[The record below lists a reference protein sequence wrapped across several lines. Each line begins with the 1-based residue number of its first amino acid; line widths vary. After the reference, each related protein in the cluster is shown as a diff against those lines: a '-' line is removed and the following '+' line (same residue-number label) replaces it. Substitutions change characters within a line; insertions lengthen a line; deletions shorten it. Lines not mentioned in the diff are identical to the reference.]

1 MLFFVSKE
9 PLTGFLCL
17 FFRVLKLTGYTL
29 TGSFYSYK
37 HNSYKIIFKW
47 ENALLQTSFNGG
59 HAAGREEE
67 PPEEWNGGH
76 DNSGGGAG
84 TGWEAP
90 DDGD

>member
-1 MLFFVSKE
+1 MGKKE
-9 PLTGFLCL
+9 
-17 FFRVLKLTGYTL
+17 
-29 TGSFYSYK
+29 FYIAPWMTTS
-37 HNSYKIIFKW
+37 SFKW

-59 HAAGREEE
+59 HKAGKEEE

-84 TGWEAP
+84 SGWVAP